1 MQSIEQLTIGRID
14 SLTILVGDEA
24 SPLPAFIVAI
34 EQVAEILW
42 YFAFIDSRK
51 FLDDLTLYSQALASF
66 AVSLVTTGSF
76 LLLTIEEIVEAGTE
90 LFPDLLAVLRRDGTE
105 LRLFLRS

>member
-1 MQSIEQLTIGRID
+1 MQSIEQLTISCID

-24 SPLPAFIVAI
+24 SLLPAFVVAI
-34 EQVAEILW
+34 EQVAEVFR
-42 YFAFIDSRK
+42 YFAFVDSGK

-90 LFPDLLAVLRRDGTE
+90 LFPDPAIPFGE
-105 LRLFLRS
+105 P